1 MKKMSLICF
10 VTLMLI
16 SMVTKAQENKVKFKL
31 SGFVEAET
39 FWDSRK
45 NVSTRDGAIMLYPKN
60 KMLDANGNDLNDHS
74 DFFMTAAMSRLR
86 ATVSGFNAFGA
97 KGVAV
102 LEADFAGTAN
112 DKTGLLRLRHAFV
125 KLDWANDQLIV
136 GKYWHPM
143 FVVSA
148 FPRVLHTGGGIPFGV
163 LNRAPQVRFT
173 HKLSDKTSVNF
184 AVLSEMDFKSTGPD
198 GANVKYAQQAGVPE
212 FSLQAKTKID
222 AFELGATVGFKT
234 LMPTL
239 VNSNDIEV
247 NEKLTSFHSN
257 AWLAYTASKFKWN
270 VQAIYGQNMY
280 NFVCL
285 GGYGVKN
292 VKDNGDY
299 EYTNMSTMSLTS
311 DIYTTTG
318 NLRYALNAGYT
329 KNLGAADDLAKD
341 AKGFIG
347 LYSRGADIDY
357 MYQVAP
363 RIELYSGKMLFGAEA
378 VYTAAAYG
386 DTQIDGTVNNT
397 DIVGSTRLIFHVRYS
412 F

>member
-1 MKKMSLICF
+1 
-10 VTLMLI
+10 MLI

-39 FWDSRK
+39 FWDSRR

-86 ATVSGFNAFGA
+86 ATVSGFTAFGA

-102 LEADFAGTAN
+102 LEGDFAGTAN
-112 DKTGLLRLRHAFV
+112 DKTGLIRLRHAFV
-125 KLDWANDQLIV
+125 KLDWAKDQLLV

-173 HKLSDKTSVNF
+173 HKISDKTSVNF

-198 GANVKYAQQAGVPE
+198 GANVKYAQQAGIPE
-212 FSLQAKTKID
+212 FSFQAQTRIN
-222 AFELGATVGFKT
+222 AFEVGATAGFKT

-239 VNSNDIEV
+239 VNTKGVES

-341 AKGFIG
+341 ANGFVG

-386 DTQIDGTVNNT
+386 ETQNDGTVNNT